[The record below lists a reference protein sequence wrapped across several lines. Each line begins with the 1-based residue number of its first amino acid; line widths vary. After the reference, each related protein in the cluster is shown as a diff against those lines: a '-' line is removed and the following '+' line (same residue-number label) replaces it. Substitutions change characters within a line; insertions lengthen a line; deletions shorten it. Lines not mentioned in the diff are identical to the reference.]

1 MSSNSS
7 NRPIGFAID
16 DIDSSQQQQQPRP
29 NIRLTWI
36 DRIWRFFYSKEEFEA
51 YLIEKELKR
60 QSMFKKNNLVIDFC
74 FFNYFF
80 SFFFFEFNR
89 KT

>member
-1 MSSNSS
+1 MMSSNSS

-16 DIDSSQQQQQPRP
+16 DTDRPQQQQQQQQRP
-29 NIRLTWI
+29 NIQLTWI

-60 QSMFKKNNLVIDFC
+60 QKKR
-74 FFNYFF
+74 
-80 SFFFFEFNR
+80 ER
-89 KT
+89 KLARQHAQMQS

>member
-16 DIDSSQQQQQPRP
+16 DIDSSQQQQQQQPRP

-60 QSMFKKNNLVIDFC
+60 QKKREQKLARQQAQMQN
-74 FFNYFF
+74 
-80 SFFFFEFNR
+80 
-89 KT
+89 

>member
-16 DIDSSQQQQQPRP
+16 DIDSSQQQQQQQQPRP

-60 QSMFKKNNLVIDFC
+60 QSMFKKKTIWLLISVFTTI
-74 FFNYFF
+74 
-80 SFFFFEFNR
+80 FFFFLI
-89 KT
+89 

>member
-60 QSMFKKNNLVIDFC
+60 QKKREQKLARQQAQMQN
-74 FFNYFF
+74 
-80 SFFFFEFNR
+80 
-89 KT
+89 